1 MQMLIAYQR
10 ANSVSYVTI
19 LKEIVMRLS
28 ASPARVD
35 PVVLPRDDGRATL
48 KSLQERALLMAL
60 RTSAGIEE
68 ELRPRSPLLSEHVG
82 SIFVKVPAVRL
93 GACVPQQAR
102 SLIFRGSPWT
112 PVTRNEDG
120 KKIAHVVESTVINLV
135 SGEEAFI
142 GDDLLLDSEKQ
153 TCSPV
158 GRRTVTSAEIVEGA
172 VMLCYNEKTFL
183 EDQEFRQNLSKF
195 LVASSN
201 IQRFK
206 NTVSIETSLSVI
218 LRTSVYMA
226 SRMKSVMVG
235 ARNKK
240 GMQHIQLK
248 NISTLFWDYLA
259 CKMGEVQKGKSRTF
273 FHGLLTKLGNSFA
286 FLLKQLPCSTY

>member
-1 MQMLIAYQR
+1 
-10 ANSVSYVTI
+10 
-19 LKEIVMRLS
+19 
-28 ASPARVD
+28 
-35 PVVLPRDDGRATL
+35 
-48 KSLQERALLMAL
+48 
-60 RTSAGIEE
+60 
-68 ELRPRSPLLSEHVG
+68 
-82 SIFVKVPAVRL
+82 
-93 GACVPQQAR
+93 
-102 SLIFRGSPWT
+102 
-112 PVTRNEDG
+112 
-120 KKIAHVVESTVINLV
+120 
-135 SGEEAFI
+135 
-142 GDDLLLDSEKQ
+142 
-153 TCSPV
+153 
-158 GRRTVTSAEIVEGA
+158 
-172 VMLCYNEKTFL
+172 MLCYNEKTFL

-259 CKMGEVQKGKSRTF
+259 CKMGEVQKVDQYTKRIVVQPPEHGWEAHPTMMTIMNQGGFSGLISKRTTDEQ
-273 FHGLLTKLGNSFA
+273 GVR
-286 FLLKQLPCSTY
+286 QLVP

>member
-1 MQMLIAYQR
+1 
-10 ANSVSYVTI
+10 
-19 LKEIVMRLS
+19 
-28 ASPARVD
+28 
-35 PVVLPRDDGRATL
+35 
-48 KSLQERALLMAL
+48 MAL

-82 SIFVKVPAVRL
+82 SIFVKVPA
-93 GACVPQQAR
+93 
-102 SLIFRGSPWT
+102 
-112 PVTRNEDG
+112 
-120 KKIAHVVESTVINLV
+120 
-135 SGEEAFI
+135 
-142 GDDLLLDSEKQ
+142 
-153 TCSPV
+153 
-158 GRRTVTSAEIVEGA
+158 VTSAEIVEGA

-248 NISTLFWDYLA
+248 NISTLFWDYFSA
-259 CKMGEVQKGKSRTF
+259 S
-273 FHGLLTKLGNSFA
+273 
-286 FLLKQLPCSTY
+286 